1 MQQEMPFNEIFCISM
16 VASRT
21 HRQVQNVVRN
31 NIFAFSRD
39 GSVRLSKPETHVGV
53 LMDGNLHYL
62 GGSPKYGRNDEFG
75 FAHSNLST
83 VREMI
88 FDRQEKQPLLFRIGD
103 PEHPEDDR
111 TFTLEQMRVAYGV
124 DEDTLIAD
132 PGFRDPDH
140 FDFTLSPD
148 SFAVRLGFVPIDTS
162 DVGPRVRL

>member
-1 MQQEMPFNEIFCISM
+1 M
-16 VASRT
+16 T
-21 HRQVQNVVRN
+21 TGRQVQRWFCLA
-31 NIFAFSRD
+31 FA
-39 GSVRLSKPETHVGV
+39 V
-53 LMDGNLHYL
+53 M
-62 GGSPKYGRNDEFG
+62 
-75 FAHSNLST
+75 
-83 VREMI
+83 
-88 FDRQEKQPLLFRIGD
+88 LLFLAPLSRALGEEVYFIAPKLSSDADPND

-162 DVGPRVRL
+162 DVGPRVRF